1 MKITACG
8 MAVTRWKCC
17 TRTRARCRV
26 CYSYCNLTCRSGVIN
41 VEPAFR
47 GDDRQKRSGPA
58 AGLSGSVSW
67 ADEIIVLDSGS
78 TDNTVELAR
87 RLGAQVYTHTDWR
100 GYGIQRQ
107 RAQDYATGDWVLM
120 IDTDERVTP
129 ELRQAILKVLEAPQR
144 GAIYSIARRN
154 YFLGRF
160 MRHSGW
166 YPDRVMRLYERARY
180 RYNDNLVHESLDS
193 LGAEVIPLTGD
204 LLHLTCRD
212 FAGFQQKQLAYAAA
226 WAQERHQKG
235 KKTSMAGIFSHTL
248 GAFLKTLLL
257 RGGVLDG
264 KQGWLLAMVNAQYTF
279 TKYTELWALSHGYS
293 EKESS

>member
-1 MKITACG
+1 MS
-8 MAVTRWKCC
+8 TRLSVVMIAK
-17 TRTRARCRV
+17 
-26 CYSYCNLTCRSGVIN
+26 N
-41 VEPAFR
+41 
-47 GDDRQKRSGPA
+47 A
-58 AGLSGSVSW
+58 ADLLADCLASVSW
-67 ADEIIVLDSGS
+67 ADEVVVLDSGS

-87 RLGAQVYTHTDWR
+87 SLGARVYSNTDWR

-107 RAQDYATGDWVLM
+107 RAQDYATHDWVLM
-120 IDTDERVTP
+120 IDIDERVTP
-129 ELRQAILKVLEAPQR
+129 ELKAAILKVLDAPQR
-144 GAIYSIARRN
+144 GVIYSIARRN

-193 LGAEVIPLTGD
+193 LGAEVVPLSGD

-212 FAGFQQKQLAYAAA
+212 FSGFQQKQLAYAAA
-226 WAQERHQKG
+226 WALERHQKG

-248 GAFLKTLLL
+248 GAFVKTLLL

-264 KQGWLLAMVNAQYTF
+264 KQGWLLAVVNAQYTF
-279 TKYTELWALSHGYS
+279 NKYTELWALSRGYS
-293 EKESS
+293 EKV